1 MTPTRPSPEERLRA
15 ALEFEAQRV
24 EISPD
29 ALGEIRTRI
38 RRRSWWTAWRAALG
52 GGAVA
57 AVAGGA
63 AVAVL
68 VAGPA
73 GPPPDTAPLPPVV
86 PSPARPAPPTTEP
99 TAAPTTGPPTLP
111 PVTPGFPVW
120 VGTPAVYFVG
130 PDRLVTEAGERIE
143 RPRLYREFPFLRLGD
158 TSLAGRTRAAL
169 DAMFVRTPADP
180 DYTSA
185 WPSDA
190 RVRSVRVDEST
201 VIVDLTGAGDAVART
216 LPAESARIAVQQLVW
231 TATAASRARS
241 VRLLFDGRPAGLL
254 FGHVPGD
261 GDLRRAPQLEVAAPV
276 WLIEPQA
283 GRALAQRFTA
293 HVAGSVFE
301 ATAVLRVRQG
311 DRIVAERTITLD
323 AGPPQRGEAKVTLTL
338 PPGTYVVEAYAT
350 SAVDGSVQHLDDH
363 TITVR

>member
-1 MTPTRPSPEERLRA
+1 MTPEDSLRR
-15 ALEFEAQRV
+15 ALEHEAARV
-24 EISPD
+24 EVSPD
-29 ALGEIRTRI
+29 ALGEIRARI
-38 RRRSWWTAWRAALG
+38 RRRSWRTAWRAALG

-68 VAGPA
+68 MAGPA
-73 GPPPDTAPLPPVV
+73 SPPPDTAPEPPVV
-86 PSPARPAPPTTEP
+86 TSPARPAPPTTGP
-99 TAAPTTGPPTLP
+99 TAGPTAGPTTAP
-111 PVTPGFPVW
+111 PVGRGLPVQ
-120 VGTPAVYFVG
+120 VGAPAVYFVG
-130 PDRLVTEAGERIE
+130 PDRLVTEGGERIE
-143 RPRLYREFPFLRLGD
+143 RPRLYREFIVVRVGD
-158 TSLAGRTRAAL
+158 NSPAARTRAAV
-169 DAMFVRTPADP
+169 DAMFGRTPADP

-185 WPSDA
+185 WPADA
-190 RVRSVRVDEST
+190 RVRSVRIDGST
-201 VIVDLTGAGDAVART
+201 VTVDLTGAGDAVART
-216 LPAESARIAVQQLVW
+216 LPAQSARIAVQQLVW
-231 TATAASRARS
+231 TATGESRARS

-261 GDLRRAPQLEVAAPV
+261 GDLRRTSQLDVAAPV

-301 ATAVLRVRQG
+301 ATVRLRVRLG
-311 DRIVAERTITLD
+311 SATGRVVVDRTITLD
-323 AGPPQRGEAKVTLTL
+323 AGPPGRGEARVTLTL
-338 PPGTYVVEAYAT
+338 PPGTYVVEAFAP

>member
-1 MTPTRPSPEERLRA
+1 MTPEDSLRR
-15 ALEFEAQRV
+15 ALEHEAARV
-24 EISPD
+24 EVSPD
-29 ALGEIRTRI
+29 ALGEIRARI
-38 RRRSWWTAWRAALG
+38 RRRSWWTAWRTALG

-68 VAGPA
+68 TAGPA
-73 GPPPDTAPLPPVV
+73 SPPPDTAPEPPVV
-86 PSPARPAPPTTEP
+86 TSPARPAPPTTG
-99 TAAPTTGPPTLP
+99 PTTGPTAGPTTLP
-111 PVTPGFPVW
+111 PVKPGLPVF

-158 TSLAGRTRAAL
+158 TTPAGRTRAAV
-169 DAMFVRTPADP
+169 DAMFVRPPADP
-180 DYTSA
+180 DYASA

-201 VIVDLTGAGDAVART
+201 VTVDLTGAEDAVART

-231 TATAASRARS
+231 TATAASGARS
-241 VRLLFDGRPAGLL
+241 VRLLFDGRPAAVL
-254 FGHVPGD
+254 FGHVAGD

-283 GRALAQRFTA
+283 GRVLAQRFTA

-311 DRIVAERTITLD
+311 DRVVVERTITLD
-323 AGPPQRGEAKVTLTL
+323 AGLPRRGEAKVTLTL
-338 PPGTYVVEAYAT
+338 PPGTYVVEAYAA
-350 SAVDGSVQHLDDH
+350 SAVDGGVQHLDDH